1 MDRVALAREMIRKS
15 AEAVHASEGLAE
27 TTVGVAELIARAFQ
41 SGHRLYVCGNGG
53 SAADA
58 QHFVAELVGRFTKER
73 PPYPAIALTTNSS
86 VLTAL
91 ANDYEFAEIFARQ
104 VRALVVA
111 GDVLVAISTSGKS
124 ENVIRA
130 LQAAPAG
137 ASRVAMTGDSGVI
150 AELAEVALRAP
161 GTSTAEIQ
169 AVHGALIHAIC
180 AVLEQLLS

>member
-1 MDRVALAREMIRKS
+1 MDRVAIARDMIRRS
-15 AEAVHASEGLAE
+15 ADAVRASEDLAE
-27 TTVGVAELIARAFQ
+27 TTVRVAELIAGAFK

-58 QHFVAELVGRFTKER
+58 QHFVAELIGRFTKER
-73 PPYPAIALTTNSS
+73 APYPAIALTTNSS

-91 ANDYEFAEIFARQ
+91 ANDYEFAEVFARQ

-111 GDVLVAISTSGKS
+111 GDVLVAISTSGRS
-124 ENVIRA
+124 ENVLRA

-137 ASRVAMTGDSGVI
+137 ASRVAMTGESGVV
-150 AELAEVALRAP
+150 ADLTDVALRAP

-169 AVHGALIHAIC
+169 AAHGALIHAIC
-180 AVLEQLLS
+180 SVLEELLS